1 MIRPLNYILAV
12 FTALL
17 MTSLVRTPSACAQTG
32 SASISGRVT
41 DQSSAV
47 MPDVEVE
54 IKNVDTGVTQATKTN
69 GDGIYSLP
77 ALSPGHYLMNVR
89 KQQFRTV
96 SVTGIT
102 LNVQDNLSRNFV
114 LQVGSSAES
123 VTVSGNAIT
132 INTTD
137 GSVSTVIDQQFVANM
152 PLNGRSFQD
161 LIQLS
166 PGVVTQSPQASAF
179 LGFQGDFSVNGQRTE
194 SNMYIVDG
202 VSANSTA
209 GTGNGSTGAGP
220 SGSLG
225 ASTILGTTQS
235 LLSIDALQEFRVMS
249 SSYSAEYGTT
259 PGGQFTFV
267 SKSGTSSFH
276 GTAFD
281 YLRNGVFDAN
291 DWFNDYYGIKQ
302 PALRQN
308 DFGGTFGGP
317 IVLPGHS
324 KEQAST
330 FFFVSYEGLRLTQP
344 TEAQMQY
351 VPSISLRTTAATALQ
366 PILNAYPL
374 PTGPEIQVAC
384 DNVTYQC
391 PVGVPLGSS
400 VPSGLAPNISAYA
413 LPCKIDSTSV
423 RLDH

>member
-1 MIRPLNYILAV
+1 MIRPAKCILEVAIL

-17 MTSLVRTPSACAQTG
+17 ATSLHHPPSAFAQTG
-32 SASISGRVT
+32 SAAISGRVT

-54 IKNVDTGVTQATKTN
+54 IKNVDTGVSQVTKTN

-77 ALSPGHYLMNVR
+77 ALSPGRYLMNVR

-123 VTVSGNAIT
+123 VTVNGSGIT

-209 GTGNGSTGAGP
+209 GTG
-220 SGSLG
+220 
-225 ASTILGTTQS
+225 
-235 LLSIDALQEFRVMS
+235 
-249 SSYSAEYGTT
+249 
-259 PGGQFTFV
+259 
-267 SKSGTSSFH
+267 
-276 GTAFD
+276 
-281 YLRNGVFDAN
+281 
-291 DWFNDYYGIKQ
+291 
-302 PALRQN
+302 
-308 DFGGTFGGP
+308 
-317 IVLPGHS
+317 
-324 KEQAST
+324 
-330 FFFVSYEGLRLTQP
+330 
-344 TEAQMQY
+344 
-351 VPSISLRTTAATALQ
+351 
-366 PILNAYPL
+366 
-374 PTGPEIQVAC
+374 
-384 DNVTYQC
+384 
-391 PVGVPLGSS
+391 
-400 VPSGLAPNISAYA
+400 
-413 LPCKIDSTSV
+413 
-423 RLDH
+423 